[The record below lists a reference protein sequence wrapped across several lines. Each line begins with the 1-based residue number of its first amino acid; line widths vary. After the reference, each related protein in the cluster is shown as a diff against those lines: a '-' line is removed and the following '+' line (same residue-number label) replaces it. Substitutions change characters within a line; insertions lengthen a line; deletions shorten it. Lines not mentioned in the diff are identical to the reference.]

1 MQLDTVFSFFRLQ
14 CDNFTNLP
22 IKNKNTH
29 SALSDRNNRI
39 MQRQRTMINRVLA
52 GKLPFYEKLQRKE
65 RLIPMRG
72 LE

>member
-1 MQLDTVFSFFRLQ
+1 MQLDTVYSFVRLKS
-14 CDNFTNLP
+14 DNLTNLP
-22 IKNKNTH
+22 IKNKNIH
-29 SALSDRNNRI
+29 SALSDKINRI
-39 MQRQRTMINRVLA
+39 MQRQRTMINRVMA